1 MLGIT
6 FLCFIYREKIVLFY
20 FDHIAKQ
27 EEVQAPI
34 KNEYYRNYDY
44 EFVQNTDNFNPKN
57 KNDILN
63 IYFTVLNSGVKNFYF
78 YCPNEYSNC
87 INDVKEIT
95 NNKTL
100 LSTINNYVHP
110 YNSYKNIE
118 TSYYKTGKVEISIE
132 KTYSENKI
140 NTINKQIDYIIN
152 EIIKDEKDTNTMI
165 KLAHDYIVNNT
176 KYDSN
181 RSDKNISEY
190 DSDTAYGALI
200 EGYALC
206 GGYTDSMAIILDRL
220 NIKNFKIASDSHI
233 WNAVNMN
240 DEWYHLDLTWD
251 DPVTSDNSDILEYN
265 FFMIGTEELEQIKT
279 NYHTY
284 NKDYYK
290 EL

>member
-44 EFVQNTDNFNPKN
+44 EFVENTDNFNPKN

-110 YNSYKNIE
+110 YNSYKHIE

-140 NTINKQIDYIIN
+140 NTINKKVDYIIN
-152 EIIKDEKDTNTMI
+152 DIIKDEKDTNTMI

-265 FFMIGTEELEQIKT
+265 FFMITTEELDQIKT

>member
-6 FLCFIYREKIVLFY
+6 FLCFIYREKLVLFY

-110 YNSYKNIE
+110 YNSYKHIE

-140 NTINKQIDYIIN
+140 NTINKKVDYIIN
-152 EIIKDEKDTNTMI
+152 DIIKDEKDTNTMI

-265 FFMIGTEELEQIKT
+265 FFMITTEELDQIKT

>member
-6 FLCFIYREKIVLFY
+6 FLCFIYREKLVLFY

-34 KNEYYRNYDY
+34 KNEYYRDYDY

-78 YCPNEYSNC
+78 YCPDKYDNC
-87 INDVKEIT
+87 INDIKEIT
-95 NNKTL
+95 NNKTI

>member
-6 FLCFIYREKIVLFY
+6 FLCFIYREKLVLFY

-110 YNSYKNIE
+110 YNSYKHIE

-140 NTINKQIDYIIN
+140 NTINKKVDYIIN
-152 EIIKDEKDTNTMI
+152 DIIKDEKDTNTMI

-240 DEWYHLDLTWD
+240 NEWYHLDLTWD

-265 FFMIGTEELEQIKT
+265 FFMITTEELDQIKT

>member
-110 YNSYKNIE
+110 YNSYKHIE

-140 NTINKQIDYIIN
+140 NTINKKVDYIIN
-152 EIIKDEKDTNTMI
+152 DIIKDEKDTNTMI

-265 FFMIGTEELEQIKT
+265 FFMITTEELDQIKT